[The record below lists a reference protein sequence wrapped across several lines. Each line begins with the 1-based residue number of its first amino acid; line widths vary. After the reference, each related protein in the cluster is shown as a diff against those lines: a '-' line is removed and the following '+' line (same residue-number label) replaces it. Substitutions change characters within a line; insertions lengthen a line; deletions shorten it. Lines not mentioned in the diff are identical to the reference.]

1 MRNRSTQRALGSML
15 LVFESVIVFF
25 ATLTA
30 FGLDVADARIVWAI
44 GLTLSLL
51 MILTPGLL
59 GKPGGYIFGSILQIL
74 MLASGFWVWGMFFIG
89 AIFAGMWIWA
99 MVAGFTI
106 DRARKNYLDNQE
118 ATEEEK

>member
-15 LVFESVIVFF
+15 LVFESVVVFF
-25 ATLTA
+25 ATLAA
-30 FGLDVADARIVWAI
+30 FGLDVADARLVWAV
-44 GLTLSLL
+44 GLTISLL
-51 MILTPGLL
+51 MILTPAWL
-59 GKPGGYIFGSILQIL
+59 GKPGGYIFGSILQVF
-74 MLASGFWVWGMFFIG
+74 MLASGFWIWGMFFIG

-99 MVAGFTI
+99 MIAGFTI